1 MNDYIEQEIERLQ
14 AKINQT
20 KSLLT
25 DPTLA
30 DMAKLEISDLE
41 KQIELLK
48 DPTQPNVNISTPTEE
63 ESENQFSSR
72 NVIIEIR
79 SAAGGDEAKIWAN
92 DLLRMYTRY
101 AESKRWTV
109 EPIDDGVIKIRGK
122 GSFGL
127 LKYEGGVHRV
137 QRIPVTESS
146 GRIHTSTATVAI
158 MPELEDLDFYLNPED
173 VEFEAFRS
181 GGHGGQNVNKV
192 STAVRLKHKPT
203 GIVVT
208 CQKERYQGQN
218 RENAMSLL
226 RAKLWEIEEE
236 KRNKEIGTTRAL
248 QVGRGMRNEKIRT
261 YNFLQDRVTDHRI
274 GKSWHSI
281 EKIMDGNIN
290 QIILDLNSFS
300 TTAVAVLQV

>member
-1 MNDYIEQEIERLQ
+1 MDNYLEQEIERLQ

-20 KSLLT
+20 KALLT
-25 DPTLA
+25 DPTLTDIA
-30 DMAKLEISDLE
+30 RLEISDLE

-48 DPTQPNVNISTPTEE
+48 NPVQPNTNILSP
-63 ESENQFSSR
+63 SEGENADQYALR
-72 NVIIEIR
+72 NVIVEIR
-79 SAAGGDEAKIWAN
+79 GAAGGDEAKIWAI
-92 DLLRMYTRY
+92 DLLRMYTRF
-101 AESKRWTV
+101 AENKRWTI
-109 EPIDDGVIKIRGK
+109 EPIDDGVIKIKGK
-122 GSFGL
+122 GSYGL

-158 MPELEDLDFYLNPED
+158 MPELKDLDFYLNPED

-203 GIVVT
+203 GIIVT
-208 CQKERYQGQN
+208 CQTERYQGQN

-236 KRNKEIGTTRAL
+236 KRNREIGTTRAL

-274 GKSWHSI
+274 GKSWHNI
-281 EKIMDGNIN
+281 EKIMDGDID
-290 QIILDLNSFS
+290 QIILDLCNFS
-300 TTAVAVLQV
+300 ATAAAVPQA